1 LAFQGTAGMQ
11 NLLGQ
16 ILGSVSE
23 WWTVLATG
31 RGCCRVEHGDL
42 GTSPD
47 QDIAPLIDRQ
57 ALALDEFVLQ
67 IFQGCVVELELALE
81 GAIGQTPAPLQHG
94 DRVVED
100 LLKGHRHS
108 SLRRCGVQKTVWEWH
123 RPCGRSYT
131 AHG

>member
-1 LAFQGTAGMQ
+1 MQ

-16 ILGSVSE
+16 ILGGIGE
-23 WWTVLATG
+23 WRMVLTAG
-31 RGCCRVEHGDL
+31 RGRGRVGSGDL
-42 GTSPD
+42 GAGPD
-47 QDIAPLIDRQ
+47 QDVAPLIERQ
-57 ALALDEFVLQ
+57 TLALDEFVLQ
-67 IFQGCVVELELALE
+67 IFQGCIVELELAFK
-81 GAIGQTPAPLQHG
+81 GAVGQASAPLEHG

-123 RPCGRSYT
+123 RMFRRSYT